1 MCIFRLDLGDD
12 CADLV
17 RQLDLIKAE
26 GGTVQNTEQVLAQ
39 NRNRLNLGQRV
50 KFFHRAAN
58 LVHDLDLFAD
68 CLVGDGGLKV
78 GFQLFLELDNLLGP
92 QLQALGALG
101 VWQLHSVHW
110 LELTEVFVHLLL
122 AVAGGL
128 ADNQVG
134 EVEVRAFVG
143 LGKAV
148 AGFDQRAEVARQVLF
163 RVRDGFIR
171 GGAQAYDAGSHR
183 HRNLLREVGAE
194 GADEGNVF
202 LLQLVGS
209 HEGFLT
215 HLAEFA
221 ENFGK
226 VFF

>member
-1 MCIFRLDLGDD
+1 MGAGADD
-12 CADLV
+12 
-17 RQLDLIKAE
+17 
-26 GGTVQNTEQVLAQ
+26 
-39 NRNRLNLGQRV
+39 
-50 KFFHRAAN
+50 
-58 LVHDLDLFAD
+58 
-68 CLVGDGGLKV
+68 
-78 GFQLFLELDNLLGP
+78 
-92 QLQALGALG
+92 
-101 VWQLHSVHW
+101 
-110 LELTEVFVHLLL
+110 
-122 AVAGGL
+122 GL
-128 ADNQVG
+128 AADDD
-134 EVEVRAFVG
+134 A
-143 LGKAV
+143 AV
-148 AGFDQRAEVARQVLF
+148 TVVDPAL
-163 RVRDGFIR
+163 RVRDGLIR